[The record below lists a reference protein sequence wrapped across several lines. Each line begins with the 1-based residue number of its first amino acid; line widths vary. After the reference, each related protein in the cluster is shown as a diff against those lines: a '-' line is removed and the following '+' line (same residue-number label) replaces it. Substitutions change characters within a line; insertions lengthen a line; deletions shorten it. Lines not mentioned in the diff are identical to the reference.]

1 MCTNRQMESVKV
13 QHSTETPPTESCPS
27 VSNKCQSANNICHR
41 LLPLRHLASSAS
53 YLSMSPLS
61 RAFLSRSFSYLR
73 FHSSAVNSS
82 FTITEF
88 LIVLALYKAE
98 TKKIWN
104 FTWICLWTSQKCHKT
119 PQVFLHERELLPI
132 QRDKQGI
139 KNNNSNSRR
148 PR

>member
-27 VSNKCQSANNICHR
+27 VSNKCQSANNICHH

-98 TKKIWN
+98 TKKSETLLEYVCEHLRN
-104 FTWICLWTSQKCHKT
+104 ATRHHKSFYT
-119 PQVFLHERELLPI
+119 RENYY
-132 QRDKQGI
+132 QFNAMSKE
-139 KNNNSNSRR
+139 
-148 PR
+148 